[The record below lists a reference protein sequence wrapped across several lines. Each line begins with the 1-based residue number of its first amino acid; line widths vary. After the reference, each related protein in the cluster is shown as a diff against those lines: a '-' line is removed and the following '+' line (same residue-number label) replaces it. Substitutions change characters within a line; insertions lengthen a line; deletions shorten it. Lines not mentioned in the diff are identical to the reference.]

1 MPKSRRIYF
10 QTEEITT
17 VKKKGY
23 IEIDEDFTQV
33 YKSFNL
39 IAPKI
44 RSVWSWQLL
53 FWIMA
58 NATTESNG
66 VVLGNQAFE
75 KFSKHL
81 TKPITSVTFYNCVK
95 DLVDAGCLTKVG
107 KGHYYLN
114 PYIFWFADKASR
126 VEFIQDEKK
135 EGTVTSVNPVTMQLD
150 APKSPSYKKIP

>member
-1 MPKSRRIYF
+1 MAKTRRIYY
-10 QTEEITT
+10 QKEEVTT

-53 FWIMA
+53 FWVMA
-58 NATTESNG
+58 NATTDSNG
-66 VVLGNQAFE
+66 VVLGGQSYE
-75 KFSKHL
+75 KFNTQL
-81 TKPITSVTFYNCVK
+81 TKGITSATFYSCVK

-114 PYIFWFADKASR
+114 PYIFWNSDKTSR
-126 VEFIQDEKK
+126 IEFIQDEKK
-135 EGTVTSVNPVTMQLD
+135 DGGYMSVNPVNLQL
-150 APKSPSYKKIP
+150 PSSE

>member
-44 RSVWSWQLL
+44 KSVWSWQLL

-58 NATTESNG
+58 KQN
-66 VVLGNQAFE
+66 F
-75 KFSKHL
+75 
-81 TKPITSVTFYNCVK
+81 
-95 DLVDAGCLTKVG
+95 
-107 KGHYYLN
+107 
-114 PYIFWFADKASR
+114 
-126 VEFIQDEKK
+126 
-135 EGTVTSVNPVTMQLD
+135 
-150 APKSPSYKKIP
+150 